1 MEIALTGFNP
11 QASIASAETA
21 RQRQNS
27 QQREQPAASERRVSQ
42 EQASQ
47 SASQAN
53 QNRAQAAQRTPES
66 ARVING
72 EVLSS
77 ETSRVDA
84 RDSSY
89 SFLSRNSAN
98 QQSTFSQPDTRRVSV
113 EQAMQNFQQNE
124 EIVSSNQNPRQVSG
138 IIDEYV

>member
-11 QASIASAETA
+11 QASIVSAETA
-21 RQRQNS
+21 RQRQNR
-27 QQREQPAASERRVSQ
+27 QQSEQQPTASERRVSA
-42 EQASQ
+42 EQ
-47 SASQAN
+47 ASQAN
-53 QNRAQAAQRTPES
+53 QNRTQAAQRTPES
-66 ARVING
+66 ARIING

-89 SFLSRNSAN
+89 SFLSRNSTN
-98 QQSTFSQPDTRRVSV
+98 QQTAFSQPDTRRVSV
-113 EQAMQNFQQNE
+113 EQALQNFQQNE
-124 EIVSSNQNPRQVSG
+124 ELVSSEQNPRQVSG